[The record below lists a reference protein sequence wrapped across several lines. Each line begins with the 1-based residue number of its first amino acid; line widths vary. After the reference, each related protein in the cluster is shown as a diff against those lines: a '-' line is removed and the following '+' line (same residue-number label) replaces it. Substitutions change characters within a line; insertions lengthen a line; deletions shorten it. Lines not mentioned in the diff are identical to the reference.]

1 MNIYYYI
8 LVLIILETCQ
18 FIMFIL
24 IMELLGNLLNMKFYL
39 CLSLS
44 EYIYYF
50 IAQYLLKISEI
61 KMFMFN

>member
-39 CLSLS
+39 CLSRS
-44 EYIYYF
+44 DYIYYF